1 MASEPAPNPSASAM
15 PALSFLIA
23 LYPGFQLLDAAGPLD
38 LLNFLPQPPYNAPIS
53 MKFIAETKEP
63 VSTKLLPGTLPGE
76 REGKYEWLVNEAMGF
91 EKGKGQE
98 VNRGWNQQVVVDATF
113 AEVEREIKAGTAK
126 YDVLFIPGGIGSRV
140 RRRDLGSGK
149 EELAVQPLINFTQ
162 AIAPHLGLGI
172 MTVCT
177 GSDILGYTGLLDRRR
192 ATTNM
197 SRFSDVS
204 GRHPDVKWEKG
215 ARWVKSGT
223 DDAATGADAGGAGGK
238 EIEIWTSAGVSA
250 GMDLTLA
257 FIAEKFGGV
266 DVARDIAKKSEYDWT
281 ESKDGE
287 ICHFYKEYFGV

>member
-1 MASEPAPNPSASAM
+1 MAQPKHNLPP
-15 PALSFLIA
+15 LSFLVA
-23 LYPGFQLLDAAGPLD
+23 LYPGVQLLDFAGPLD

-53 MKFIAETKEP
+53 MKFVAETKDP

-76 REGKYEWLVNEAMGF
+76 REGKYEWLVSEAMGF
-91 EKGKGQE
+91 DKSTGQE
-98 VNRGWNQQVVVDATF
+98 VNRGWNQQIVVDATF
-113 AEVEREIKAGTAK
+113 EEAAREIMEGKAR

-140 RRRDLGSGK
+140 RRRDLKTGR
-149 EELAVQPLINFTQ
+149 EELAVNSLIDFTK
-162 AIAPHLGLGI
+162 AIVPWLGLGI

-177 GSDILGYTGLLDRRR
+177 GSDILGYTRLLDRRR

-204 GRHPDVKWEKG
+204 GRHQDVKWQKG
-215 ARWVKSGT
+215 ARWVKSSKEDGGVLEGT
-223 DDAATGADAGGAGGK
+223 DGQQ
-238 EIEIWTSAGVSA
+238 IEIWTSAGVSA

-266 DVARDIAKKSEYDWT
+266 EVARDIARKSEYDWT

-287 ICHFYKEYFGV
+287 IW